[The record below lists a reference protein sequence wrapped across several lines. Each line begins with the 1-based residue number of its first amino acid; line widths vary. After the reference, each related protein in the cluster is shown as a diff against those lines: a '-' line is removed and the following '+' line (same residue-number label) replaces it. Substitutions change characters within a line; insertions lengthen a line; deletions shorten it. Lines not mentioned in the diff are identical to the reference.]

1 MSPLNA
7 QYHLSGKV
15 AVFIDAANVIHCHRD
30 IGWKVDYKK
39 VKKYFERRCQLVG
52 IYYYSAYFEES
63 AGQRSFFEML
73 DRKGYVVRTK
83 KIRKIRDDDG
93 GMHLKGNCDTDIV
106 VDAVA
111 LLEQYDT
118 AVLMSGDSDFVSLV
132 NLFRGRRKRVI
143 VISTRGHIAKDLIKA
158 AGENAYFDLKKFREV
173 WSFHGDATE
182 NHKTRLATGL
192 G

>member
-1 MSPLNA
+1 MSPLNTHH
-7 QYHLSGKV
+7 HLTGKV

-39 VKKYFERRCQLVG
+39 VKKYFEGRCQLTG

-73 DRKGYVVRTK
+73 DRKGYIVRTK

-93 GMHLKGNCDTDIV
+93 NMRLKGNCDTDIV

-111 LLEQYDT
+111 SLEQYDT

-132 NLFRGRRKRVI
+132 NLLKGRGKSVI
-143 VISTRGHIAKDLIKA
+143 VISTRGHIAKDLINA
-158 AGENAYFDLKKFREV
+158 AGENAYFDLKKFRET
-173 WSFHGDATE
+173 WSFNGNSSG